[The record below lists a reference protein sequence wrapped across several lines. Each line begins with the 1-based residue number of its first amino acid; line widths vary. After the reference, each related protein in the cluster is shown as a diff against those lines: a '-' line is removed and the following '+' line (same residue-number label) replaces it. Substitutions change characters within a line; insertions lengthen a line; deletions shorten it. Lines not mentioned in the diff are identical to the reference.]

1 MFIKIEKLMYIKVVL
16 LILMLAS
23 SYSVS
28 YAQLK
33 KTAEV
38 ETLKSF
44 TTGSVALQRVLI
56 EDVYYYCVT
65 LPNNSKYLK
74 PVVFWLGNKD
84 EMLKNLRDL
93 SAALENG
100 KKGECFEFSAC
111 EQDYNL
117 YYGKVL
123 GQKCFKVC
131 EPMSISSDF
140 GRFYKATIDDILEY
154 MQTN

>member
-1 MFIKIEKLMYIKVVL
+1 
-16 LILMLAS
+16 MLAS

-65 LPNNSKYLK
+65 LPNNSKYFKL
-74 PVVFWLGNKD
+74 VVFWLGNKD

-100 KKGECFEFSAC
+100 KKGEYFEFSAC

-117 YYGKVL
+117 YCGK
-123 GQKCFKVC
+123 
-131 EPMSISSDF
+131 
-140 GRFYKATIDDILEY
+140 A
-154 MQTN
+154 

>member
-1 MFIKIEKLMYIKVVL
+1 MFIKIGKLMYIKVVL

-65 LPNNSKYLK
+65 LPNNSKYFK

-100 KKGECFEFSAC
+100 KKGSVH
-111 EQDYNL
+111 NI
-117 YYGKVL
+117 V
-123 GQKCFKVC
+123 
-131 EPMSISSDF
+131 
-140 GRFYKATIDDILEY
+140 
-154 MQTN
+154 